1 MQIFIDLTFCL
12 KNIHTCKQKNPK
24 IMTRNKK
31 IVPENI
37 KSGKCD
43 IIYGIIVGNQ
53 QTNALCKREREERTP
68 AGMIKKLSSILK
80 NSSDEELKAKSQA
93 AIEKLSTINNQE
105 HQLIDTVANKIY
117 KEVCGE

>member
-1 MQIFIDLTFCL
+1 MQIFIDLTFYL
-12 KNIHTCKQKNPK
+12 KKIYTCKQKK
-24 IMTRNKK
+24 QKTMTRNKK

-53 QTNALCKREREERTP
+53 QINALCKHEREERTP
-68 AGMIKKLSSILK
+68 AGMIKKLNCILK
-80 NSSDEELKAKSQA
+80 NSSDEELKAKAQI
-93 AIEKLSTINNQE
+93 AIEKLGKVNQQE